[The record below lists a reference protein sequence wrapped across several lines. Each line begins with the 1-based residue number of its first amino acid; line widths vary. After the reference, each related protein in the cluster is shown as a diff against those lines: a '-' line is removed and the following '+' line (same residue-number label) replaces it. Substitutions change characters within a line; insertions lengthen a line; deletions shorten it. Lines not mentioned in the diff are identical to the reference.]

1 MLSVISMPKRREGEI
16 LAQKVFM
23 CPVSLLQ
30 AIKDEAQKTGQS
42 ESEIIREALGDR
54 LRAEARSRVHCA
66 VGRVHSA
73 SDRASL
79 QVQLRPQWLPQL
91 LCR

>member
-1 MLSVISMPKRREGEI
+1 MPRKREGGI

-30 AIKDEAQKTGQS
+30 TIKDEAQKTGQS

-54 LRAEARSRVHCA
+54 LRA
-66 VGRVHSA
+66 
-73 SDRASL
+73 
-79 QVQLRPQWLPQL
+79 
-91 LCR
+91 

>member
-1 MLSVISMPKRREGEI
+1 MPRKREGEI

-42 ESEIIREALGDR
+42 ESEIIREALRER
-54 LRAEARSRVHCA
+54 LGKE
-66 VGRVHSA
+66 
-73 SDRASL
+73 D
-79 QVQLRPQWLPQL
+79 
-91 LCR
+91 

>member
-1 MLSVISMPKRREGEI
+1 MTAYCVSYRIVSVVAMPRKREGEI

-42 ESEIIREALGDR
+42 ESEIIREALRER
-54 LRAEARSRVHCA
+54 LGKE
-66 VGRVHSA
+66 
-73 SDRASL
+73 D
-79 QVQLRPQWLPQL
+79 
-91 LCR
+91 